1 MKKNPIQTVSNKRD
15 FSVVHVHQRS
25 VVRLF
30 LLLSVVTHLRHLMFR
45 RVTASN
51 VFLIVYEGTL
61 KEEKTLFSFTEWEK
75 SPNEDA
81 VTDSKSENYSQ
92 SDRLK

>member
-1 MKKNPIQTVSNKRD
+1 MRKLEEKSDTDCLVNKRD
-15 FSVVHVHQRS
+15 FSVVHIHQRS

-61 KEEKTLFSFTEWEK
+61 KEEKTLIF
-75 SPNEDA
+75 
-81 VTDSKSENYSQ
+81 VH
-92 SDRLK
+92 